1 MNRRAFVAGA
11 SALTVAACTSRSG
24 SPVPSPP
31 SPFVR
36 QEVNALAADS
46 EMVASLRA
54 GVGAMRAITDATD
67 PRSWDY
73 WHYSHWMPDG
83 MTPPAAMASVWNQCR
98 HGEAY
103 FYAWHRGFLYF
114 FELMLR
120 QMSGNPKLTLPYWD
134 YYANPN
140 VPAIF
145 TAPTQGDGSANPL
158 YWANRCSTTVTG
170 LVYVAFADFV
180 TTFESSDPDAPTFEA
195 IAELNPHATVHD
207 AVGGDMGRVP
217 TAAADPVFWVHHC
230 NVDRL
235 WSAWMA
241 AGDGRAMPPSG
252 DPYYGK
258 AFAYDTAGQWRTSA
272 AQVVDSS
279 TLGYTYADL
288 ALPIEPVGAT
298 LPPEP
303 LAKRRG
309 SATGVRRGAA
319 ATELGSAGPIALD
332 ADGVSVAI
340 PLSAPVDGSQTVTL
354 VLQNVQFAPRA
365 VRCGYSFNTY
375 VNLPPSSSPDDKE
388 PDYYVDSFGP
398 FEMSAEQTMNAGGV
412 VTFTSS
418 MTKQL
423 QLQGGSFGE
432 LTIAFVPFGN
442 AAVGSEILLTVDSVS
457 VQTS

>member
-1 MNRRAFVAGA
+1 M
-11 SALTVAACTSRSG
+11 TVAACTSRGG
-24 SPVPSPP
+24 SPVPSSP
-31 SPFVR
+31 SPLVR
-36 QEVNALAADS
+36 QEVNVFAADS

-54 GVGAMRAITDATD
+54 GVAAMRAITDATD
-67 PRSWDY
+67 SRSWDY

-98 HGEAY
+98 HGEQY

-114 FELMLR
+114 FELVLR

-134 YYANPN
+134 YYANPAM
-140 VPAIF
+140 PEIF
-145 TAPTQGDGSANPL
+145 TAPTQGDGSPNPL

-180 TTFESSDPDAPTFEA
+180 TTFESADPNAPTFEA

-235 WSAWMA
+235 WSAWIA
-241 AGDGRAMPPSG
+241 AGNGRAMPPSG

-258 AFAYDTAGQWRTSA
+258 VFAYDTAGQWRVSTG
-272 AQVVDSS
+272 QIVDASN
-279 TLGYTYADL
+279 LGYAYADV
-288 ALPIEPVGAT
+288 ALPVEPIGAR
-298 LPPEP
+298 LPSEP
-303 LAKRRG
+303 LVRRRG
-309 SATGVRRGAA
+309 VATGVRRGAA
-319 ATELGSAGPIALD
+319 ATELGSTGPISLD
-332 ADGVSVAI
+332 ANGLSVTI
-340 PLSAPVDGSQTVTL
+340 PLAAPVDGSRVVTL
-354 VLQNVQFAPRA
+354 VLENVQFAPGA

-375 VNLPPSSSPDDKE
+375 VNLPPSSSPEDKE

-398 FEMSAEQTMNAGGV
+398 FDMSVEQTMNVGGA
-412 VTFTSS
+412 VTFTSN
-418 MTKQL
+418 MTKPL
-423 QLQGGSFGE
+423 QLQDESFSE
-432 LTIAFVPFGN
+432 VTIAFVAFGN
-442 AAVGSEILLTVDSVS
+442 PAVGSEKLLTIDSVS